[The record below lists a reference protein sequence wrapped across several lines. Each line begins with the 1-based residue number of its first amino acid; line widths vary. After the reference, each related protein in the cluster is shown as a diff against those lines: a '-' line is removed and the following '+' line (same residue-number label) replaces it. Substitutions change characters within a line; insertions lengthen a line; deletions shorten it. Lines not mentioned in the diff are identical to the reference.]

1 MAPIFRRNFNRLIWL
16 SPCNVTRSSASLYY
30 TLKGKSLR
38 DRRVLSET
46 ATKTEQKQDK
56 RIQLQF
62 PLVLLRT
69 KRGLALLDSL
79 GKKRVT
85 YYLGW
90 LLLYILPV
98 SAAVGFYLVL
108 RSMSILLSSAS
119 VREFARQLT
128 PLANLLIPGL
138 NPYLPII
145 YGWIALIIGLVVHE
159 GAHGVLARSLGFPV
173 KSSGL
178 LFFLVLPVGAFVEV
192 DDKELAK
199 AKARDSGR
207 VLAAGP
213 GSNITVAA
221 VALLGLILVVG
232 SMTPVVDGL
241 GIVGVVQD
249 SQAEKLGI
257 MPGSIV
263 VSAAGVNILKPEDFE
278 TVLDAFDPGDA
289 VSVSM
294 HNQPGIR
301 SLQFTIPIGVV
312 LSGVIEGYP
321 AQAAGVRPAD
331 LVVALDDAPIKSRDD
346 LVQILAQH
354 RPGDT
359 VSLRV
364 ERQGEIKE
372 FRLTLAGSPLDES
385 LPFLGVASAPLSEAL
400 GLRTI
405 SLTGVLENY
414 RSLGATNPFVYLV
427 WPTFGASQ
435 QNIPFSDL
443 MHGFYTS
450 SVGDAYFILANLLFW
465 IWFVNFNL
473 AIFNALPIYPLDG
486 GQALKSL
493 LRGVGKNRLTESM
506 ISNVTNGI
514 TLVMV
519 FLVLS
524 LIVAPYLG

>member
-1 MAPIFRRNFNRLIWL
+1 M
-16 SPCNVTRSSASLYY
+16 
-30 TLKGKSLR
+30 
-38 DRRVLSET
+38 SET
-46 ATKTEQKQDK
+46 AGTAEQKEDK

-62 PLVLLRT
+62 PLILLRT
-69 KRGLALLDSL
+69 KQGLALLDRL

-90 LLLYILPV
+90 FLLYILPL
-98 SAAVGFYLVL
+98 SAAIGFYLVL
-108 RSMSILLSSAS
+108 RSMSIFLSSAS

-145 YGWIALIIGLVVHE
+145 YGWTALIIGLVVHE

-178 LFFLVLPVGAFVEV
+178 LFLLVLPIGAFVEV

-232 SMTPVVDGL
+232 SMTPVVNGL
-241 GIVGVVQD
+241 GIVGVLQD
-249 SQAEKLGI
+249 SQAEKLGV
-257 MPGSIV
+257 MPGNIV
-263 VSAAGVNILKPEDFE
+263 VSAAGMSVSKPGEFE
-278 TVLDAFDPGDA
+278 TALEGLDPGDA
-289 VSVSM
+289 VPVSIWD
-294 HNQPGIR
+294 QQAIR
-301 SLQFTIPIGVV
+301 SLEFKVPIGAV
-312 LSGVIEGYP
+312 LGGVIEGYP
-321 AQAAGVRPAD
+321 AYAAGVQPGD
-331 LVVALDDAPIKSRDD
+331 MIVALDGSAVRSPKD
-346 LVQILAQH
+346 LSTLLAGH
-354 RPGDT
+354 KPGDT
-359 VSLRV
+359 VDLSV
-364 ERQGEIKE
+364 ERRGETKV
-372 FRLTLAGSPLDES
+372 FRLTLAVNPLDPT
-385 LPFLGVASAPLSEAL
+385 LPFLGVASAPPSEAL

-405 SLTGVLENY
+405 SLTGVLANY

-450 SVGDAYFILANLLFW
+450 AIGDTYFILANLLFW

-493 LRGVGKNRLTESM
+493 LRGVGKNRLTERM

-514 TLVMV
+514 TIVMV